1 MLLPDRLGAEL
12 VGGRLGHVRHRLEP
26 GLFPRLGRGLLR
38 GLGRPGALV
47 VTLVQVL
54 VPGDLALL

>member
-1 MLLPDRLGAEL
+1 MLLPDSLGTEL
-12 VGGRLGHVRHRLEP
+12 VGGRFGHVRHRLEP
-26 GLFPRLGRGLLR
+26 GLFPGLGRGLLR